1 VKIAVIGTG
10 YVGLV
15 AGTCLADLGNS
26 VICVDQLE
34 SKIRQ
39 LRRGKCPIFEPGL
52 TDLMQL
58 NRQAKRL
65 RFTTNIVQA
74 IKQSEVIF
82 IAVGTPPGKDHRAD
96 LSAVKTVAKDIG
108 IHMTGYRVVVTK
120 STVPV
125 GTNGIIADTIRKHQT
140 KPREFDMASNPE
152 FLREG
157 EAVRDF
163 VNPDRIVVG
172 VESDRAQEI
181 MQRIYGGYARTQK
194 PIQFTDIRS
203 AEMIKYASN
212 AFLATKISFINEVS
226 RLCEEV
232 GADIKEVA
240 KGMGLD
246 ERIGPRFLQAGVGY
260 GGSCFPKDVKA
271 LMQTGKQY
279 GTPFRILDAVELIN
293 AEQRQIFVKKIRSV
307 LPRLKNKHIAVWGLS
322 FKPKT
327 DDLREAPSLTII
339 QKMLKAGATV
349 AAFDPVAEDNAR
361 ELLPEVTYYKDPY
374 QAVKGADALLVITE
388 WNEFRDVDLK
398 QLKSLMRQ
406 PIIVDGRNV
415 YDPAEMRAA
424 GFNYQGIGRGGDAE

>member
-1 VKIAVIGTG
+1 MKIAVIGTG